1 MLGLT
6 FLGLVAALD
15 IRLGAPLCLS
25 QQLSLP
31 GDYILG
37 GLFPLGSAEDTGLG
51 DRMQPNAT
59 MCTR

>member
-6 FLGLVAALD
+6 FLGLVAALS
-15 IRLGAPLCLS
+15 IRLGAPLCPS
-25 QQLSLP
+25 RQLSLP